1 MKNRFL
7 LLTIIILSLASC
19 GSSADPSVTN
29 SNTSVIDS
37 SSTSEPFSTSTS
49 DPKSTS
55 TSDPKSTS
63 TIDPKSTSTIDPYST
78 STIDPYSTSSTTTL
92 LDFENAV
99 FESKTFPYDGKYHT
113 LDEVSGIPNGTTV
126 TYTNNEPKIDAGTYN
141 VSAKLEKEGY
151 NTKTLHATLTIS
163 KIDFSVLSYDNKT
176 VIYDGKDHIN
186 DIQLIGF

>member
-7 LLTIIILSLASC
+7 LLTIIILSFASC
-19 GSSADPSVTN
+19 GTSADPSVTN

-49 DPKSTS
+49 N
-55 TSDPKSTS
+55 
-63 TIDPKSTSTIDPYST
+63 PKSTSTIDPYST
-78 STIDPYSTSSTTTL
+78 SSTVTL

-126 TYTNNEPKIDAGTYN
+126 TYINNEAKIDVGTYN

-151 NTKTLHATLTIS
+151 NTKTLFATLTIS
-163 KIDFSVLSYDNKT
+163 KIDFSGLSYDSKT
-176 VIYDGKDHIN
+176 VIYDEKTILMIFN
-186 DIQLIGF
+186 